1 MALHLVLGTAG
12 SGKTT
17 FLYDEVIRMAGA
29 NPATTYYFIVPE
41 QFSIK
46 TQYDLVARHPEGGIL
61 NIDVTSLARLAD
73 MAFGVLHGEK
83 CEFLPEI
90 GKSMIIK
97 KVLSDKKDELVMFG
111 RNARRAGFVAEAKAL
126 ISELMQYNVSLEEL
140 ETLAKETDDAILKN
154 KLEDTITLY
163 SGFNERLGNGLHTA
177 EGLYDAFA
185 EVADRSGVLKKSVV
199 ILDGFTGFTPS
210 QYELLR
216 CFMKQCDDVYI
227 SFTADETAASGKELK
242 DFDLFR
248 MSQLSVKKVRE
259 LAVSAG
265 CELADDVFV
274 KYDDPV
280 KHASVKALE
289 RGLFRQGRSRGSSA
303 GRIMLYNA
311 SDPGAEA
318 RHAAS
323 EIERLLR
330 EENYRYKDI
339 AVVVSDMDAYG
350 ELVSRELDKVNV
362 RYFVDR
368 KKSLGENECSGLI
381 TLMLRL
387 MEKGPDT
394 DLLISFAKNSLSGI
408 DRAEACELEN
418 YCLALGIKGS
428 RFKKKFEKDFNCHG
442 QILLA
447 EKAEPV
453 RAKIMQV
460 LTPLFCIKT
469 SEVIYITN
477 RVRDFFGK
485 IRLEEKLLERAER
498 LKDKG
503 DMLRAKEYSKV
514 YEAVDDILNQ
524 LCEYLGGEEMSL
536 KEYREVLEAG
546 LAEARVGLVPEGS
559 EQIVIGDV
567 ERTRLKDI
575 KALFLLGAND
585 GRLPKAASSKGIL
598 SEYDKDALME
608 KGVELS
614 PGMLRKVGRDRFY
627 IYLALSKPTDR
638 LYVSYCMTNE
648 AGESSKASQVVT
660 RIQKLFD
667 DLEVT
672 TFQQLPKA
680 ARILENNLGHSEK
693 LREEREK
700 TAKKDV
706 VSPTV
711 TEHISKETADALYGE
726 KLYGSI
732 SKLEAYANCPFR
744 FFLTYGLNLNKR
756 EEFTLEADDFGNV
769 CHEALEIYGKMLKER
784 GISWFAV
791 SEEERRK
798 LVAQCTENAVS
809 AYNNGIFESSG
820 KNKYISE
827 RVEQLLNASVD
838 ALTKQLAG
846 SDFEPYEFE
855 HQFTV
860 KNELFTLTGKID
872 RIDVCRK
879 EGAESVKVI
888 DYKSSD
894 HDFDVQKLYYGQ
906 SLQLPV
912 YMDRA
917 LSMKELGNV
926 RPAAMLYNHFLDP
939 VVDAPEYGID
949 ETEARETI
957 ASEIAKE
964 FKTKGL
970 VNSDFEIIKCL
981 DHAFVDEAGTLK
993 DKVKS
998 ERIPVGTKADGGFDQ
1013 YSRVA
1018 SDEDFKLYLTI
1029 ASEKMKKEAREIKA
1043 GNVSVTPVFDKD
1055 GLSGCRF
1062 CDFKDVC
1069 GFDLKNG
1076 YKSRFLKNYG
1086 KEELE
1091 KKLKGIVPAEKEGQN
1106 G

>member
-17 FLYDEVIRMAGA
+17 FLYDEVIRMAGD

-46 TQYDLVARHPEGGIL
+46 TQYDLVSKHPAGGII

-73 MAFGVLHGEK
+73 MAFGTLHGEK
-83 CEFLPEI
+83 CEFLSEI

-126 ISELMQYNVSLEEL
+126 VSELMQYSVSVEEL
-140 ETLAKETDDAILKN
+140 ENLEKETDDVILKN
-154 KLEDTITLY
+154 KLQDTITVY
-163 SGFNERLGNGLHTA
+163 SGFISRLGNGLHTS

-185 EVADRSGVLKKSVV
+185 EVAKRSGVLNNSVV

-216 CFMKQCDDVYI
+216 CFMKQCNDVYI
-227 SFTADETAASGKELK
+227 SFTADETAASGRELK

-248 MSQLSVKKVRE
+248 MSQLSVKKVKE

-265 CELADDVFV
+265 CELADDIVL
-274 KYDDPV
+274 KYDNPYRP
-280 KHASVKALE
+280 AALKTLE
-289 RGLFRQGRSRGSSA
+289 KGLFRQGRGRSDA
-303 GRIMLYNA
+303 DGRIMLYNA
-311 SDPGAEA
+311 ADPKAEA
-318 RHAAS
+318 RYAAS
-323 EIERLLR
+323 EIERLIR
-330 EENYRYKDI
+330 CENFRYKDI

-350 ELVSRELDKVNV
+350 ELVSRELDKIHVQ
-362 RYFVDR
+362 YFIDR

-381 TLMLRL
+381 STMLKLMD
-387 MEKGPDT
+387 KGPDT
-394 DLLISFAKNSLSGI
+394 ELLISFAKNSLSGI
-408 DRAEACELEN
+408 ERSEAYELEN

-428 RFKKKFEKDFNCHG
+428 RFNRKFERDFVSNNRV
-442 QILLA
+442 LTA

-453 RAKIMQV
+453 RAKLMKS
-460 LTPLFCIKT
+460 LNPLFGIKST
-469 SEVIYITN
+469 EVNKITE
-477 RVRDFFGK
+477 RVRTFFKG
-485 IRLEEKLLERAER
+485 IGLEEKLSERADF
-498 LKDKG
+498 LKAKG

-514 YEAVDDILNQ
+514 YEAVEDIFNQ
-524 LCEYLGGEEMSL
+524 LCDYLGEEEMTV
-536 KEYREVLEAG
+536 KEYRDVLEAG

-559 EQIVIGDV
+559 EQIVIGDI

-575 KALFLLGAND
+575 RALFLLGAND
-585 GRLPKAASSKGIL
+585 GKLPKASSSKGIL
-598 SEYDKDALME
+598 SEYDKDTLSE
-608 KGVELS
+608 RGLELS

-627 IYLALSKPTDR
+627 IYLALSKPSDR
-638 LYVSYCMTNE
+638 LYVSYCMSDESGE
-648 AGESSKASQVVT
+648 ACKASQVVT
-660 RIQKLFD
+660 RIANLFD
-667 DLEVT
+667 NLNIQ
-672 TFQQLPKA
+672 TFDELPKA
-680 ARILENNLGHSEK
+680 VRVLENDFGHSEK

-700 TAKKDV
+700 ATKADLL
-706 VSPTV
+706 SPTV
-711 TEHISKETADALYGE
+711 NERLTKDTADALYGDR
-726 KLYGSI
+726 LYGSI
-732 SKLEAYANCPFR
+732 SKLETYANCPFR
-744 FFLTYGLNLNKR
+744 FFLTYGLKLNKR

-769 CHEALEIYGKMLKER
+769 CHEALENYGKELRNR
-784 GISWFAV
+784 GVSWASVSPEEQGELISACAEAAV
-791 SEEERRK
+791 SE
-798 LVAQCTENAVS
+798 
-809 AYNNGIFESSG
+809 YNNGIFEASG

-827 RVEQLLNASVD
+827 RVEQLLKASVE

-855 HQFTV
+855 RKFTV
-860 KNELFTLTGKID
+860 QNELFTLTGKID

-888 DYKSSD
+888 DYKSSE
-894 HDFDVQKLYYGQ
+894 HDFDIQKLYYGQ

-912 YMDRA
+912 YMQQA
-917 LSMKELGNV
+917 LSIEELGNV
-926 RPAAMLYNHFLDP
+926 RPGAMLYNHFQDP
-939 VVDAPEYGID
+939 VVEAPEFGID
-949 ETEARETI
+949 EEKAKETI

-981 DHAFVDEAGTLK
+981 DHAFIDEAGTLR

-1018 SDEDFKLYLTI
+1018 DDEDFNLILTM
-1029 ASEKMKKEAREIKA
+1029 ASEKMKKEAREIKS
-1043 GNVSVTPVFDKD
+1043 GNVAVTPAYDKD
-1055 GLSGCRF
+1055 GMSGCRF

-1069 GFDLKNG
+1069 GFDPKNG
-1076 YKSRFLKNYG
+1076 YRSRFLKNY
-1086 KEELE
+1086 KDEDIK
-1091 KKLKGIVPAEKEGQN
+1091 KKLKGIEPGGKEKQN